1 MRRSGWGSENAEE
14 RPEKQA
20 GAQRGW
26 GGQGV
31 GVPQRRANAGERAGT
46 WTRRRQAGS
55 GGGTGVGGRA
65 VARVERLWLH
75 HVPQAAFSGIRP
87 GGWREGEVGEPV

>member
-31 GVPQRRANAGERAGT
+31 GVPQRRACRGEGGNLDQAPAGRLGRGHRGRGPRCSPGGEAVVTSRSPGCFL
-46 WTRRRQAGS
+46 RNQARGLA
-55 GGGTGVGGRA
+55 GGR
-65 VARVERLWLH
+65 
-75 HVPQAAFSGIRP
+75 
-87 GGWREGEVGEPV
+87 GG